1 MKRHFERQATYC
13 SAFGADLTARLLRQ
27 LPDCISPS
35 SALGQRITNWPGDPA
50 PEADNLPLRLAG
62 GLHALLLSPKARD
75 LAPIYRSGAMADA
88 ELPAPVS
95 ISYLLD
101 SNWL

>member
-35 SALGQRITNWPGDPA
+35 SALGQRITNW
-50 PEADNLPLRLAG
+50 
-62 GLHALLLSPKARD
+62 AR
-75 LAPIYRSGAMADA
+75 
-88 ELPAPVS
+88 
-95 ISYLLD
+95 
-101 SNWL
+101 